1 MTKDFFQ
8 LQNNIHNKRTNIIN
22 PYQPIKKLS
31 GFIDGKRFFYSQKR
45 PRTFRTHFFNA
56 SSETSTKRNKN
67 KKRMRH
73 TKKKQVKIMRQI
85 KRENPKSE

>member
-31 GFIDGKRFFYSQKR
+31 GFINGKRFFYSQIG
-45 PRTFRTHFFNA
+45 PRTFRTNVYNTTA
-56 SSETSTKRNKN
+56 SKRRHKN
-67 KKRMRH
+67 KKRFHLRR
-73 TKKKQVKIMRQI
+73 TKKREVK
-85 KRENPKSE
+85 